1 MTITIQDYDKTNTND
16 KILILNSS
24 DNGNGDNG
32 IGDNGFGDNGIG
44 DNGIGDKVLMT
55 QLVTIF
61 ETFRHL
67 CDFGRHYTNKFRH
80 PQISSPTSVTNGDS
94 PS

>member
-1 MTITIQDYDKTNTND
+1 MTITIQDYDKTNTIE
-16 KILILNSS
+16 KLLRLNS
-24 DNGNGDNG
+24 
-32 IGDNGFGDNGIG
+32 GDNGIG
-44 DNGIGDKVLMT
+44 DNGISDKVLMT

-80 PQISSPTSVTNGDS
+80 RQISSPTSVTIMNTQFARKQRICS
-94 PS
+94 LFLL